1 MELRQGAT
9 LQGGKYTIERMLG
22 QGGFGITYL
31 GIQTGLGRRV
41 AIKEFFMKEHCN
53 RDASTSRVSVGS
65 SGARQ
70 MVDAYRQKFIKEAR
84 TLAEMDNRHI
94 VRVYDV
100 FEENATAYYV
110 MEHIS
115 GGSLKDLVERHG
127 SLSEPEALGYI
138 RQLAEALAYIHGRH
152 VMHLDVKPGNI
163 MLRPDG
169 EVVLI
174 DFGIAKHY
182 DADNHE
188 TSGTPVGKS
197 AGYAPMEQYQE
208 GGVREFSPATDIYSM
223 GATLY
228 FLFTTAAPPEAHV
241 VYENGLPPLPR
252 FVSPAVCRAIEQAM
266 QPSRKKRLQSV
277 AEFLALLPDSE
288 EEQKKKKKEEA
299 DRQAARLR
307 EEERRK
313 AEQRK
318 KEEQREAQR
327 REEERRKA
335 EQRKKEEQRRKEQPA
350 RHDEPSHG
358 KNSDGKSTVADGTTL
373 DKKSLFFFGLFGL
386 EALGIWLGSSAYAHP
401 SFPHGFYAVAMSLL
415 AAAGIAISLLMIKG
429 WKRKVISTV
438 VQAFLLL
445 VCAWSLSFN
454 IEYKEL
460 MPGQGFRY
468 ASLLGEKGEVHE
480 ADMIS
485 VRKFGNWQMVD
496 SYGRV
501 LIPSDKLDY
510 DDVPLWVSHYDKY
523 IKIRED
529 GKDGFI
535 DRNGNVVIAPDRYNS
550 LYEISGCG
558 LIRASMW
565 LGKDDGNNSVSKC
578 GIVDAEGKEVWPV
591 VYDEVSFSCSEG
603 YIKVK
608 NEKGYGF
615 VDTLGVKSIPCQ
627 FVYASDFEQI
637 DGRKV
642 AKVKRTAFDKESLM
656 TGIKE
661 CFIDEEG
668 REVID

>member
-1 MELRQGAT
+1 MYTQQTFVLSHTMDELHAGAT
-9 LQGGKYTIERMLG
+9 LQGGRYTVERMLG

-31 GIQTGLGRRV
+31 GTQAGLGRRV

-65 SGARQ
+65 SGARR
-70 MVDAYRQKFIKEAR
+70 MVDAYRQKFLKEAR

-94 VRVYDV
+94 VRIHDV
-100 FEENATAYYV
+100 FEENDTAYYV
-110 MEHIS
+110 MEYVD
-115 GGSLKDLVERHG
+115 GGSLKDLVQRRG
-127 SLSEPEALGYI
+127 SLPEAEALGYI
-138 RQLAEALAYIHGRH
+138 RQLADALDYLHGRRI
-152 VMHLDVKPGNI
+152 MHLDVKPGNI
-163 MLRPDG
+163 MLRPEG

-182 DADNHE
+182 DSGNRE
-188 TSGTPVGKS
+188 TSGTPVGHS
-197 AGYAPMEQYQE
+197 PGYAPMEQYQE

-228 FLFTTAAPPEAHV
+228 FLFTAAAPPEAHV
-241 VYENGLPPLPR
+241 VYENGLPPLPS
-252 FVSPAVCRAIEQAM
+252 FVSPGVCRAIEQAM

-299 DRQAARLR
+299 DRQAARL
-307 EEERRK
+307 
-313 AEQRK
+313 
-318 KEEQREAQR
+318 

-415 AAAGIAISLLMIKG
+415 AAAGIIISLLMIKG

-608 NEKGYGF
+608 DEKGYGF

-627 FVYASDFEQI
+627 YVYASDFEQI

-642 AKVKRTAFDKESLM
+642 AKVKRTAFDKGSLVSK
-656 TGIKE
+656 IKE

>member
-223 GATLY
+223 GATHY

-277 AEFLALLPDSE
+277 PEFLALLPESE
-288 EEQKKKKKEEA
+288 EEQKKMKEEA
-299 DRQAARLR
+299 DRQAYRLR
-307 EEERRK
+307 EE
-313 AEQRK
+313 
-318 KEEQREAQR
+318 
-327 REEERRKA
+327 
-335 EQRKKEEQRRKEQPA
+335 
-350 RHDEPSHG
+350 
-358 KNSDGKSTVADGTTL
+358 
-373 DKKSLFFFGLFGL
+373 
-386 EALGIWLGSSAYAHP
+386 
-401 SFPHGFYAVAMSLL
+401 
-415 AAAGIAISLLMIKG
+415 
-429 WKRKVISTV
+429 
-438 VQAFLLL
+438 
-445 VCAWSLSFN
+445 
-454 IEYKEL
+454 
-460 MPGQGFRY
+460 
-468 ASLLGEKGEVHE
+468 
-480 ADMIS
+480 
-485 VRKFGNWQMVD
+485 
-496 SYGRV
+496 
-501 LIPSDKLDY
+501 
-510 DDVPLWVSHYDKY
+510 
-523 IKIRED
+523 
-529 GKDGFI
+529 
-535 DRNGNVVIAPDRYNS
+535 
-550 LYEISGCG
+550 
-558 LIRASMW
+558 
-565 LGKDDGNNSVSKC
+565 
-578 GIVDAEGKEVWPV
+578 
-591 VYDEVSFSCSEG
+591 
-603 YIKVK
+603 
-608 NEKGYGF
+608 
-615 VDTLGVKSIPCQ
+615 
-627 FVYASDFEQI
+627 
-637 DGRKV
+637 
-642 AKVKRTAFDKESLM
+642 
-656 TGIKE
+656 
-661 CFIDEEG
+661 
-668 REVID
+668 

>member
-1 MELRQGAT
+1 MELKQGVR
-9 LQGGKYTIERMLG
+9 LQGGKYTIKRMLG

-31 GIQTGLGRRV
+31 GVQTGLGRQV
-41 AIKEFFMKEHCN
+41 AIKEFFMKDHCN

-65 SGARQ
+65 SGARK
-70 MVDAYRQKFIKEAR
+70 MVDMYHQKFLKEAR
-84 TLAEMDNRHI
+84 TLAEMDNRHV

-115 GGSLKDLVERHG
+115 GGSLKDLVGRRG
-127 SLSEPEALGYI
+127 SLPEAEALGYI
-138 RQLAEALAYIHGRH
+138 RQLADALAYIHGRH

-228 FLFTTAAPPEAHV
+228 FLFTAAAPPEAHV

-277 AEFLALLPDSE
+277 PEFLALLPESE
-288 EEQKKKKKEEA
+288 EEQKKKKEEA

-318 KEEQREAQR
+318 KEEQR
-327 REEERRKA
+327 
-335 EQRKKEEQRRKEQPA
+335 RKEQPA
-350 RHDEPSHG
+350 RHDEPSRG
-358 KNSDGKSTVADGTTL
+358 KKADGKSTVADGTAL

-386 EALGIWLGSSAYAHP
+386 EALGIWLGNSAYTHP

-415 AAAGIAISLLMIKG
+415 AAAGIVISLLMIKSR
-429 WKRKVISTV
+429 KRKVISTV

-445 VCAWSLSFN
+445 VFAWSFPVN
-454 IEYKEL
+454 VEYTEL
-460 MPGQGFRY
+460 VPGQGFRY

-510 DDVPLWVSHYDKY
+510 DDVPLWVSRYDKY
-523 IKIRED
+523 IKIRKN

-535 DRNGNVVIAPDRYNS
+535 DRNGNVVIAPGRYNS

-558 LIRASMW
+558 LIRASVW
-565 LGKDDGNNSVSKC
+565 LGKDDGSNSVSKY
-578 GIVDAEGKEVWPV
+578 GIVDAEGKEIWPV
-591 VYDEVSFSCSEG
+591 VYDEVGSSCSEG
-603 YIKVK
+603 YIKV
-608 NEKGYGF
+608 NDEKGYGF

-642 AKVKRTAFDKESLM
+642 AKVKRTAYEKGSLVSK
-656 TGIKE
+656 IKE

-668 REVID
+668 KEVEDLPSNF